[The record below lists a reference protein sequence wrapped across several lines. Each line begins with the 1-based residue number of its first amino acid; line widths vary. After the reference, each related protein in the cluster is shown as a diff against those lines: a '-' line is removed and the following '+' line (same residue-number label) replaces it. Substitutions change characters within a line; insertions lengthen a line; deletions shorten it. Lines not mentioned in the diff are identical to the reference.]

1 MKPLNSKT
9 IKLLS
14 RSGLVLIFFSMGGS
28 FVMAALSITSG
39 GVEEQ
44 AWTELFGM
52 LFLTVLGISV
62 YYMALAFFGWMEIR
76 KRKPSDKLAEPL

>member
-14 RSGLVLIFFSMGGS
+14 RSGLVLIFLSMGGT
-28 FVMAALSITSG
+28 FAMAALSIASG

-44 AWTELFGM
+44 AWTELFGL
-52 LFLTVLGISV
+52 LFLAVLGIAV
-62 YYMALAFFGWMEIR
+62 YYMALAFFGWMEVR
-76 KRKPSDKLAEPL
+76 KRGEPPVSTN

>member
-14 RSGLVLIFFSMGGS
+14 RSGLVLIFLSMGGS
-28 FVMAALSITSG
+28 FVMATLSIAAG
-39 GVEEQ
+39 GIEEQ
-44 AWTELFGM
+44 AWTELFGL
-52 LFLTVLGISV
+52 LFMAILGISV

-76 KRKPSDKLAEPL
+76 NKNKQPSVN